1 MTKMVKNSILLLSVS
16 TLLSPIV
23 DAVFFRLH
31 SLGLPYTF
39 KGRFFPQRTILTLN
53 HARVMSDKPFHL
65 QF

>member
-39 KGRFFPQRTILTLN
+39 KGRFFSPKNNSYAESCTR
-53 HARVMSDKPFHL
+53 DE
-65 QF
+65 